1 MDPMDWIGVAVGIST
16 AAEDELLQVVVAAD
30 VRCSKSCVG
39 TVDLVDDKCWEV
51 EESSDSEGAESATG
65 TTPTSWSEA
74 LNAVAAESSEEVS
87 LAARWVAEGL
97 DVH

>member
-1 MDPMDWIGVAVGIST
+1 MDWIGVAVDIWT
-16 AAEDELLQVVVAAD
+16 VAEDGLLQVVAAD
-30 VRCSKSCVG
+30 VRCLKSYVG
-39 TVDLVDDKCWEV
+39 TVDLVDGKCWEV
-51 EESSDSEGAESATG
+51 EESSDSWGAGNATG

-87 LAARWVAEGL
+87 LVARWVAEDL

>member
-1 MDPMDWIGVAVGIST
+1 MDWIGVAVGIST
-16 AAEDELLQVVVAAD
+16 AAEDELLQVVVVAAD

-51 EESSDSEGAESATG
+51 EESSDSGGVESATG
-65 TTPTSWSEA
+65 TTPTSSSEA

>member
-1 MDPMDWIGVAVGIST
+1 MDSIGVAVGIST
-16 AAEDELLQVVVAAD
+16 AAEDGLLQVVAAD

-51 EESSDSEGAESATG
+51 EESSDSGGAESATG

-74 LNAVAAESSEEVS
+74 LNAVAVESSEEVS